1 MTNDP
6 QPPAPAPAADPLGK
20 IDPVTAPDETGCYA
34 GCCGL
39 AAALWAL
46 PVAAVAGAF
55 VGDEF
60 GSSAGWFAFGTGVVP
75 IGLLGGWAAGRFA
88 ASRPARRRVAVG
100 GVVVAALFALLSVW
114 AFLRYRAAVADDPDG
129 FLAGLGE
136 FLLCLACL
144 PPAAGGAAAGLSWT
158 FAPPAGGEGG

>member
-6 QPPAPAPAADPLGK
+6 QPPAPAPPADPLGE
-20 IDPVTAPDETGCYA
+20 IDPATAPDETGCYA

-55 VGDEF
+55 VGSEF
-60 GSSAGWFAFGTGVVP
+60 GPSAGWSAFAGGVIP
-75 IGLLGGWAAGRFA
+75 SGLLGGWAAGRFA

-100 GVVVAALFALLSVW
+100 GGVVAVLFLLLSAW
-114 AFLRYRAAVADDPDG
+114 AYAAHLDTRADEPGVMY
-129 FLAGLGE
+129 AGLGE
-136 FLLCLACL
+136 LLLCWACL
-144 PPAAGGAAAGLSWT
+144 PPAVGGAAAALSRT
-158 FAPPAGGEGG
+158 FAPPVGGEGG